1 MTQID
6 LKITNEVS
14 VDLLEA
20 ILRRK
25 FPDKEVTRQNWGLN
39 SPFLWIEMSYSIRV
53 AVSIVHKPKKQMTRI
68 LVNDNLT
75 IGGIFFSGWIG
86 FWIFRKQHR
95 KTIMNAVRE
104 GLRETTNV
112 VFLN

>member
-6 LKITNEVS
+6 LVITNEVN

-25 FPDKEVTRQNWGLN
+25 FPDKKVKRQNWGLN
-39 SPFLWIEMSYSIRV
+39 SPFLWVKMSYSIRV

-75 IGGIFFSGWIG
+75 VGGMFFTGWIG
-86 FWIFRKQHR
+86 FWIFRRHHR
-95 KTIMNAVRE
+95 TNVMNAVRE
-104 GLRETTNV
+104 GLMETTHV